1 MSATLGGVP
10 LRQLPDETVPL
21 RPADIDSA
29 ARVLAAALA
38 DDPGFVHLLPVRARR
53 KQELRALYRMT
64 LSDALRHGHAFAKRL
79 NGAVTGAIAIYP
91 PGTYPMTPR
100 RWWSQG
106 LRIAR
111 IAMQTREHSLGL
123 IKFGDVT
130 ASGVQ
135 TDCWYV
141 EALGVHPSL
150 QRAGRGKRLMAEVF
164 RLVDA
169 TTEPSYLETTKP
181 ENVVYYEALGYD
193 SVRAPVALGT
203 PETGPWVFPTRRPPV
218 SGTD

>member
-1 MSATLGGVP
+1 MSASLGGVP
-10 LRQLPDETVPL
+10 LRPLPDETVPL

-38 DDPGFVHLLPVRARR
+38 DDPGFVHLFPVRARR
-53 KQELRALYRMT
+53 QQELRALYRMT
-64 LSDALRHGHAFAKRL
+64 LHDALEHGHAFVTRL
-79 NGAVTGAIAIYP
+79 NGAVTGAIALYP

-100 RWWSQG
+100 RWWAQG

-111 IAMQTREHSLGL
+111 IAMHTREHSLGL

-150 QRAGRGKRLMAEVF
+150 QRSGRGKRLMAEVF
-164 RLVDA
+164 RLIDA
-169 TTEPSYLETTKP
+169 PGEPSYLETTKP
-181 ENVVYYEALGYD
+181 DNVAYYEALGYD
-193 SVRAPVALGT
+193 SVRDPVVLGD
-203 PETGPWVFPTRRPPV
+203 ESAGPWVFPMRRAAVP
-218 SGTD
+218 T